1 MNHKPE
7 GLPGLLFFT
16 PKDYERLIRSQNEEK
31 KAEYKAYLQLHNE
44 AQKILRPV
52 QGWLYPKWKE

>member
-31 KAEYKAYLQLHNE
+31 KAEYKAYLQLHKE
-44 AQKILRPV
+44 AMEKLLGQRDKGEEEAR
-52 QGWLYPKWKE
+52 